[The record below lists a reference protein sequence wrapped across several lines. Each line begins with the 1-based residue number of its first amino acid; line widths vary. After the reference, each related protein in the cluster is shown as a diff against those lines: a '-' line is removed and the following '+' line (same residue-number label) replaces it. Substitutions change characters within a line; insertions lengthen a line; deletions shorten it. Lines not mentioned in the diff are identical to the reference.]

1 MYVTS
6 LTKLEASD
14 RDQKLLDDDDDDDD
28 DDSVCVCVCVR
39 APVREAC
46 VVL

>member
-14 RDQKLLDDDDDDDD
+14 KDQKLLDDDGDGV
-28 DDSVCVCVCVR
+28 SVCVR

-46 VVL
+46 VAL